1 MSDAQDPHTT
11 GRDGS
16 GPCDVFL
23 SYSREDQKRA
33 MPIIAAIE
41 AAGFTLW
48 WDGKL
53 AGGERFLPATESA
66 LENARAVVVLWSAR
80 SVNSHW
86 VRDEATRGRD
96 RNCIIPVSIDGTE
109 APLGFRQFQT
119 INFSQ
124 WKGRTDAP
132 EFLRLTAALARL
144 CDRASDPAVPA
155 TTRTAMPNR
164 RALLIGG
171 AAVAVIGA
179 GGVGAWMGGLFGSG
193 STTNSVAVLPFENMS
208 GDGRDYF
215 AQGLSA
221 ELRAALA
228 RNMALKVAAQT
239 SSEAAGEMESDAKS
253 IARRLDVAFLLD
265 GNVRIAGD
273 SVRIAA
279 ELIDGASG
287 LVQWTKSFDRPMADV
302 LAVQAEIASAVMAA
316 LTSVIG
322 DSGSGEAP
330 LGGTTN
336 IAAYDAYLR
345 GRDLYNNATD
355 EAGERAA
362 LSQFETAIA
371 LDPRF
376 AGAHAARA
384 RSLTVIA
391 NQYGSLEET
400 RRYYDAALIAAER
413 AVELAPDYP
422 DAQSTLGAV
431 LFQARLEVARAR
443 APYDKSYRLGPG
455 DATVIGRF
463 ALYCANTGRD
473 AEALSAATRA
483 MELDPLNPLTRF
495 ALGYV
500 HYAARRYPQAI
511 AEIEAGLAQNPE
523 LGSSNATMASA
534 LFLLGDLDRARA
546 AFMAESNPLY
556 RETGLAI
563 VEHRAGRMDA
573 AATARRNVETGLG
586 IGQLTLYQQ
595 AQIAAQWGEIEAAA
609 RLLGEARAAVDSGL
623 IYLKVDPMLDPVRQ
637 HPDVIRLHSALGFS

>member
-1 MSDAQDPHTT
+1 MTPPNDPGTAAPDSAHA
-11 GRDGS
+11 
-16 GPCDVFL
+16 VFL
-23 SYSREDQKRA
+23 SYSRDDQKRA
-33 MPIIAAIE
+33 LPIIAAIE
-41 AAGFTLW
+41 AAGFTVW

-96 RNCIIPVSIDGTE
+96 RNCIVPLSIDGTE

-119 INFSQ
+119 IDFSS

-132 EFLRLTAALARL
+132 EFRRMIEAIAAR
-144 CDRASDPAVPA
+144 CDREPEPVLP
-155 TTRTAMPNR
+155 TRRIPMPSR
-164 RALLIGG
+164 RAMIIGG
-171 AAVAVIGA
+171 TAIGIVGA
-179 GGVGAWMGGLFGSG
+179 GGIGAWMAGLIGSG
-193 STTNSVAVLPFENMS
+193 ATTNSVAVLPFENLS
-208 GDGRDYF
+208 EDEGRNYL
-215 AQGLSA
+215 AQGISA
-221 ELRAALA
+221 ELRSVLA
-228 RNMALKVAAQT
+228 RNRALQVAAQA
-239 SSEAAGEMESDAKS
+239 SSEAAGDMEGDAQS
-253 IARRLDVAFLLD
+253 IARRLGVAFMLD
-265 GNVRIAGD
+265 GNVRVEGET
-273 SVRIAA
+273 VRIAA
-279 ELIDGASG
+279 ELIDGSNG
-287 LVQWTKSFDRPMADV
+287 LVAWSKSFERPMADI
-302 LAVQAEIASAVMAA
+302 LAVQAEIASAVMGA

-322 DSGSGEAP
+322 DGGAGEAP
-330 LGGTTN
+330 VGGTAN
-336 IAAYDAYLR
+336 VAAYDAYLR

-362 LSQFETAIA
+362 LSQFDTAIA
-371 LDPRF
+371 LDPGF

-391 NQYGSLEET
+391 NQYGSQDEV
-400 RRYYDAALIAAER
+400 RRYYDAALVAAER

-443 APYDKSYRLGPG
+443 EPYDRSYRLGHG
-455 DATVIGRF
+455 DAAVIGRF

-473 AEALSAATRA
+473 AEALAAATRA
-483 MELDPLNPLTRF
+483 TELDPLNPLTRF

-500 HYAARRYPQAI
+500 HYAARRYRQAI

-534 LFLLGDLDRARA
+534 LYLLGDIDGART
-546 AFMAESNPLY
+546 AFAAESNALY

-573 AATARRNVETGLG
+573 AAAARRNVETGLG

-595 AQIAAQWGEIEAAA
+595 AQIAAQWGEVDAAA
-609 RLLGEARAAVDSGL
+609 RLLGEARSAVDSGL

-637 HPDVIRLHSALGFS
+637 HPDVIRLRSALGFS